1 MQSSFTLAVLVA
13 VLALTSPAAAAA
25 APSALWLAGQGGGA
39 SSSAQAAEQAKRQTG
54 GKVLSVRET
63 SGGWEVKVL
72 TASGEVLS
80 VFIPGSGR

>member
-1 MQSSFTLAVLVA
+1 MQSSAKFAVLLAVVA
-13 VLALTSPAAAAA
+13 LIGPAAAA
-25 APSALWLAGQGGGA
+25 PPVPWLAGQGGGA

-63 SGGWEVKVL
+63 DGGWEIKVL

-80 VFIPGSGR
+80 VFIPDNER